1 MNGAPQLFFSC
12 RAPQSLVRADR
23 ARARHPAPRRAKKI
37 LALAADRR
45 EVRRT
50 RSLPVWQNS
59 NGASRASRFF
69 VLAVWFLDRQTG
81 ALAGA
86 SGALRYLSFAAGFAR
101 TSGGGRRPALATRP
115 TAGGGKSQ
123 RSVSHVSPS
132 IRPAAGVAEARARP
146 AQRIGVERQ
155 RPALAPGNA
164 GSPSSIA
171 GTTVFTEDH
180 RWLRA
185 SAGARIVW

>member
-1 MNGAPQLFFSC
+1 MNGAPQLFFSW
-12 RAPQSLVRADR
+12 RAPAGVGPVDR

-123 RSVSHVSPS
+123 RSVHHVSSS
-132 IRPAAGVAEARARP
+132 IRPAAGVRCVASAA
-146 AQRIGVERQ
+146 
-155 RPALAPGNA
+155 APGSTPA
-164 GSPSSIA
+164 KRPGSVQADAAAHSSIA
-171 GTTVFTEDH
+171 GTTVFTQDN

-185 SAGARIVW
+185 SACARVVC